1 MILHLSDSAG
11 AGWGVMDH
19 DLICSWLGLPPGT
32 WPPDHY
38 RLLSL
43 QPGEANAERIE
54 QRVHE
59 RLDTVRRYQMMH
71 PEQATEAMN
80 RLAQAFVCLTDASA
94 KRKYDAELGI
104 AGGTGVSPA
113 VEQPTAEEAPLPP
126 TEAAESLP
134 AMESLDWLSS
144 PPPIVWPTAKTPPA
158 AELPESPPPAV
169 PVDPPPLPAVVLSV
183 GTEPPPPLRQP
194 PPLPPLM
201 SASDEM
207 QPPPV
212 ATAVPVATVLPA
224 APPLEPVDPILEAA
238 QSGAARRGIGTKRT
252 LYQRIARTRR
262 LLRLWND
269 LGKYLSVPQRRLSRS
284 ADGPELIRLLD
295 EITTLL
301 KSFPA
306 LLGEAGQPGYLVL
319 ALAQV
324 DTIKVFQS
332 FSPHQREAMS
342 RDWWSGIKLL
352 TAHRDFLRQE
362 LRAMRKRPFGERL
375 LRASWSLLVDQ
386 PGTVLLLLAL
396 LAINVALWRTYAE
409 ALWDKLFSR

>member
-1 MILHLSDSAG
+1 
-11 AGWGVMDH
+11 MDH

-43 QPGEANAERIE
+43 EPGEANAERIE
-54 QRVHE
+54 QHVHE

-80 RLAQAFVCLTDASA
+80 RLAQAFVCLTDAFT

-104 AGGTGVSPA
+104 GGEPGIAPVIIEPA
-113 VEQPTAEEAPLPP
+113 MAEEAPPLP

-144 PPPIVWPTAKTPPA
+144 PPPVAWPTAKSPAA
-158 AELPESPPPAV
+158 AELVEPPPSAV
-169 PVDPPPLPAVVLSV
+169 PVTPPS
-183 GTEPPPPLRQP
+183 LRQP

-201 SASDEM
+201 SSNDET

-238 QSGAARRGIGTKRT
+238 QSGAARRGIGTKRA

-262 LLRLWND
+262 LLRLWNN

-301 KSFPA
+301 KNFPA

-324 DTIKVFQS
+324 DTVKVFQS
-332 FSPHQREAMS
+332 FSPHQREALS
-342 RDWWSGIKLL
+342 RDWHSGITLL
-352 TAHRDFLRQE
+352 TAHRDFLRNE
-362 LRAMRKRPFGERL
+362 LKTMRKRSFGERL
-375 LRASWSLLVDQ
+375 LRGSWSLLVDQ

-396 LAINVALWRTYAE
+396 LAINVALWRSYAE
-409 ALWDKLFSR
+409 AIWEKLFSR